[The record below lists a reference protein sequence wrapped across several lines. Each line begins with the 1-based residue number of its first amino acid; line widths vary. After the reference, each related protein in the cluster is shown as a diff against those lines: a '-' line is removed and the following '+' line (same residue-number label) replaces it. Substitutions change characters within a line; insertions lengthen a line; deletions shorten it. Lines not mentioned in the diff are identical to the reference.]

1 MGRDVLKTAVNDLEI
16 DDVDRRSVQKM
27 IGRLSR
33 SRKATPEYLLEFL
46 SEHDVKH
53 VCERLSISAIGR
65 RKALVSRL
73 LAAAGRVPAPQRVAA
88 GRPEPAGKASSSR
101 RYSPQVDRMP
111 PRGVGARPSN
121 TIYTV
126 GCNGISEPQE
136 MAALLREN
144 GVEVLVD
151 VRWKPYAR
159 FKPQF
164 NQKKLQ
170 EGQGPIKT
178 AGVDYLHIVELG
190 NVGKDSGVVR
200 LKNEAKG
207 LARLSD
213 EMRRRVV
220 AIMCQCKMP
229 EQCHR
234 SVVARKMSERLPG
247 LRVEHLQAPSQA

>member
-1 MGRDVLKTAVNDLEI
+1 MKLKQAILRVMGRDVLKTAVNDLEI

-27 IGRLSR
+27 SGRLSR

-46 SEHDVKH
+46 SEQDVRH

-73 LAAAGRVPAPQRVAA
+73 LAAAGRSPVPKRVAA
-88 GRPEPAGKASSSR
+88 DPPEPAGKAGSGRSGR
-101 RYSPQVDRMP
+101 RDSPQVVP
-111 PRGVGARPSN
+111 TLPRDIGARPSN

-164 NQKKLQ
+164 NQKKLE
-170 EGQGPIKT
+170 EGHGPIKT

-190 NVGKDSGVVR
+190 NVGKDTGVVR

-207 LARLSD
+207 LVRLS
-213 EMRRRVV
+213 E
-220 AIMCQCKMP
+220 
-229 EQCHR
+229 
-234 SVVARKMSERLPG
+234 
-247 LRVEHLQAPSQA
+247 